1 MVFNWSLKGYQLQ
14 KEMKSTLKSLKK
26 FRKVQFWKIPSKNN
40 NDIKKIS
47 IMNRLFPSFKNLS
60 NRQTPIVMSQ
70 MMIHFSSFT
79 LAMR

>member
-1 MVFNWSLKGYQLQ
+1 MS
-14 KEMKSTLKSLKK
+14 
-26 FRKVQFWKIPSKNN
+26 
-40 NDIKKIS
+40 
-47 IMNRLFPSFKNLS
+47 RLFPSFKNLS